1 MLKDA
6 TLLSSSPTTATREQ
20 FWWAAALWHNSPH
33 LVNRRLYGSI
43 LLLSVRVVP
52 HPDLLSLLTELDTSG
67 WSEASRDALV
77 TQLKQAGVEVL
88 GTSDLVLDG
97 AATNTGTFLTLTL
110 KLLLPR
116 NNDKFAEGLEVA
128 LFDWAAGQVTFLGD
142 RSGAEVPSVC
152 VSFPYSLHLEDGNI
166 TVYVR
171 EASLEERSAIWLK
184 EHLLPRLVRWAD
196 SATPGHSSPSAT
208 SLSLVPV
215 QEYNTLYQHLKK
227 KYGKE
232 MVKIWSEVTD
242 PHNYRPS
249 QVMLFQIWPEVT
261 DPHKFVYEDVAIAT
275 YLLLVWK
282 KEREHK
288 GLSDRKQYFVDLGC
302 GNGLLVHILT
312 QEGHPG
318 LGLDVRRRRIW
329 DMYPSS
335 TKLEVRTITPCASSL
350 FPQADWLIG
359 NHSDELTPWL
369 PVIAARSSPSCCFF
383 LLPCC
388 AYEFDGSKYQ
398 RENSSCSLYSDYMSY
413 VLSICEVCGFTTSVD
428 RLRIPSTKRI
438 CFIGYERRS
447 DADRAEKTGRTIQ
460 EFIDSRGSK
469 NKVKNGLTSSEGYWS
484 EFKPREDKE
493 VVRNCTQL
501 DKSLL
506 EDIVSLVSRILLNKH
521 RNISVA
527 SIDGEERMWNAGGC
541 LMLNEVAKALP
552 REKLKHLKKQCSGLQ
567 TLLKNHHWVFK
578 VEKGTVQ
585 LRIPRR
591 KSDITGTV
599 CRTKP
604 CWFHVNHPDGC
615 LLPDDDCAYQHL

>member
-1 MLKDA
+1 
-6 TLLSSSPTTATREQ
+6 
-20 FWWAAALWHNSPH
+20 
-33 LVNRRLYGSI
+33 
-43 LLLSVRVVP
+43 
-52 HPDLLSLLTELDTSG
+52 
-67 WSEASRDALV
+67 
-77 TQLKQAGVEVL
+77 
-88 GTSDLVLDG
+88 
-97 AATNTGTFLTLTL
+97 
-110 KLLLPR
+110 
-116 NNDKFAEGLEVA
+116 
-128 LFDWAAGQVTFLGD
+128 
-142 RSGAEVPSVC
+142 
-152 VSFPYSLHLEDGNI
+152 
-166 TVYVR
+166 
-171 EASLEERSAIWLK
+171 
-184 EHLLPRLVRWAD
+184 
-196 SATPGHSSPSAT
+196 
-208 SLSLVPV
+208 
-215 QEYNTLYQHLKK
+215 
-227 KYGKE
+227 
-232 MVKIWSEVTD
+232 
-242 PHNYRPS
+242 
-249 QVMLFQIWPEVT
+249 MLFQIWPEVT

-438 CFIGYERRS
+438 CFIGYERRY

-541 LMLNEVAKALP
+541 LMLNEVAQALP